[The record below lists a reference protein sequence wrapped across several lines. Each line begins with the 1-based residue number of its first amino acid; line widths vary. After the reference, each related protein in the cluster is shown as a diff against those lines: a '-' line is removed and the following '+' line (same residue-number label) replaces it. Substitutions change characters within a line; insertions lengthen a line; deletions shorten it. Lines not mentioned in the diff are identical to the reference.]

1 MSHFDVRVAPRAQ
14 AQLDEVAAWWKANRL
29 ASPKLVLDEF
39 EAAVLRLR
47 HAPLSGVSYRQSGA
61 RWVRRLLL
69 PRSRCHVYYTIEET
83 TQMVNIIA
91 FWHVTRRRGPRLQ
104 RSAP

>member
-47 HAPLSGVSYRQSGA
+47 HAPLSGVSYRQSGP

-69 PRSRCHVYYTIEET
+69 
-83 TQMVNIIA
+83 
-91 FWHVTRRRGPRLQ
+91 
-104 RSAP
+104 